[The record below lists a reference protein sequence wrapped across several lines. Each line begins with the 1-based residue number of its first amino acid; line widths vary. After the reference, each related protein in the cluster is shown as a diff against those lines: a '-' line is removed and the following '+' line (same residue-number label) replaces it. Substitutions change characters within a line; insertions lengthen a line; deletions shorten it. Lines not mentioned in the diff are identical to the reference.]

1 MNKRKGSLFKISEF
15 SSYPRR
21 IAFFI
26 AVLTTLFVSAFY
38 AFIFLLFYEK
48 EFHVIPLIVTGVSIF
63 VFVYIISAV
72 AIQNFIYEKIR
83 LIYKNIRNLKLQK
96 GEKPDIGKR
105 ADIFKEVNQEVEEW
119 GRKHIDEISTL
130 EEREA
135 YRREYIGNISHELK
149 NPIFNIQGYVYT
161 LIDGAKDEPELLEK
175 YLKRTAKNIDRIINI
190 IQDLDTI
197 SELEI
202 EDLVPNFKTFDFLT
216 TAKEVVELFEEKA
229 KRKKITIFFRE
240 RYNAPKKVT
249 GDEHRIKQVMV
260 NLIDNAVKYS
270 KDEGK
275 IKISIFD
282 MDQNYLVEV
291 TDEGPGISKEDI
303 PRIFER
309 FYRTDKARSREKGG
323 TGLGLAIVKHII
335 EAHHQTINVRSTPGV
350 GSTFAFTLK
359 KA

>member
-1 MNKRKGSLFKISEF
+1 MNKHTPWFLKFSEYV
-15 SSYPRR
+15 SDPKR
-21 IAFFI
+21 IALFI
-26 AVLTTLFVSAFY
+26 ASVTTVFVTVFYTLIFLIFYEREFHIVPLIITDISIFLFVF
-38 AFIFLLFYEK
+38 F
-48 EFHVIPLIVTGVSIF
+48 
-63 VFVYIISAV
+63 ISAV
-72 AIQNFIYEKIR
+72 SIQNFIYDKIR
-83 LIYKNIRNLKLQK
+83 LIYKNIRDLKLQK
-96 GEKPDIGKR
+96 GEKPDIKKR
-105 ADIFKEVNQEVEEW
+105 SNILKEVNQEVEEW
-119 GRKHIDEISTL
+119 RKKHVTEITDLKESETF
-130 EEREA
+130 
-135 YRREYIGNISHELK
+135 RREFLGNISHELK

-161 LIDGAKDEPELLEK
+161 LIDGAKDDPELLEK

-202 EDLVPNFKTFDFLT
+202 KNLKPDFKSFDFLH
-216 TAKEVVELFEEKA
+216 TAREVVELFEEKA
-229 KRKKITIFFRE
+229 KRKNIKIFFRE
-240 RYNAPKKVT
+240 KYSASKKVF
-249 GDEHRIKQVMV
+249 GDEHRIKQVLV
-260 NLIDNAVKYS
+260 NLIENAVKYS
-270 KDEGK
+270 KEEGK

-291 TDEGPGISKEDI
+291 TDEGPGIAKDDI

-335 EAHHQTINVRSTPGV
+335 EAHNQTINVRSTLGV

>member
-1 MNKRKGSLFKISEF
+1 MKKTNTGLFKLFEHSA
-15 SSYPRR
+15 YPGK
-21 IAFFI
+21 IALFI
-26 AVLTTLFVSAFY
+26 AGLTTVFVTAFY
-38 AFIFLLFYEK
+38 VLIFLIFYEK
-48 EFHVIPLIVTGVSIF
+48 EFHIIPLIITCISIF
-63 VFVYIISAV
+63 IFVYAISLIS
-72 AIQNFIYEKIR
+72 IQNFIYEKIR
-83 LIYKNIRNLKLQK
+83 LIYKNIRDLKLQK
-96 GEKPDIGKR
+96 GEKPALNKRSDI
-105 ADIFKEVNQEVEEW
+105 IKEVNQEVEDW
-119 GRKHIDEISTL
+119 GKKHLTEISTL
-130 EEREA
+130 KEREN

-149 NPIFNIQGYVYT
+149 NPIFNIQGFVYT
-161 LIDGAKDEPELLEK
+161 LIEGAKDDPELLEK
-175 YLKRTAKNIDRIINI
+175 YLKRTAKNIDRIITI

-202 EDLVPNFKTFDFLT
+202 VDLEPDFRAFDFLQ
-216 TAKEVVELFEEKA
+216 TAKDVVELFEEKA
-229 KRKKITIFFRE
+229 KRRNIKIFFRE
-240 RYNAPKKVT
+240 KYSSPKKVI

-270 KDEGK
+270 RDEGK
-275 IKISIFD
+275 IKVSIFD
-282 MDQNYLVEV
+282 MDQNFLVEV

-335 EAHHQTINVRSTPGV
+335 EAHHQTINVRSTLGV